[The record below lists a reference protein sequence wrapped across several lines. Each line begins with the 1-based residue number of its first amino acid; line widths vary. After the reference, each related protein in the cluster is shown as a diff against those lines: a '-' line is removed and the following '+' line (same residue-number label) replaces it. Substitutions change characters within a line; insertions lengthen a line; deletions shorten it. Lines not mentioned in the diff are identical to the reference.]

1 MKKLHKVLKE
11 SELDLIRETEP
22 ARTAE
27 LDEDALIDLH
37 SRIRRARTKYVKNYR
52 RQAAAGVAEHGGRGK
67 SRPKNTKAAQ
77 KAEIFEDALARVSAE
92 LAEHARRAAKALK
105 AERLA
110 AARAGRSTGPD
121 TAADAVTGDGP
132 GLARAHEKT
141 TGGVKRDASSRATG
155 ARRQAARD
163 AR

>member
-1 MKKLHKVLKE
+1 MTKLHKVLKE
-11 SELDLIRETEP
+11 TELDLIRETEP

-37 SRIRRARTKYVKNYR
+37 SRVRRARNKYVKNYR
-52 RQAAAGVAEHGGRGK
+52 RQAAAGVADHGGRGT
-67 SRPKNTKAAQ
+67 SRPKNTKAAR
-77 KAEIFEDALARVSAE
+77 KAEIFEDALARVSTE
-92 LAEHARRAAKALK
+92 LGKRARKAAKELK

-110 AARAGRSTGPD
+110 AAREGRSTGPETQA
-121 TAADAVTGDGP
+121 TAAAAGTGV
-132 GLARAHEKT
+132 ARLHRKT
-141 TGGVKRDASSRATG
+141 TGRVKQDASSKAAG

>member
-1 MKKLHKVLKE
+1 MKKLYKVLKE
-11 SELDLIRETEP
+11 TELDLVRETEP

-37 SRIRRARTKYVKNYR
+37 SRVRRARNKYVKNYR
-52 RQAAAGVAEHGGRGK
+52 RQAAAGVAEHGGRGA
-67 SRPKNTKAAQ
+67 SRPKNTKAAR
-77 KAEIFEDALARVSAE
+77 KAEIFEDALARVSTE
-92 LAEHARRAAKALK
+92 LGKRARKAAKELK

-110 AARAGRSTGPD
+110 AAQEGRSS
-121 TAADAVTGDGP
+121 GP
-132 GLARAHEKT
+132 GTEPATPTTDSGVARAHRKT
-141 TGGVKRDASSRATG
+141 TGGVKRDASSKAAG